1 MTVACRH
8 SVIAGAGDHVAP
20 ALNTP
25 RVSIFVER
33 GLGHIR
39 PPTARLV
46 AMSLQH
52 QRVLIIGGTSGIG
65 LAVATAVAE
74 RGGTPIVVSRAQS
87 SVDRALGALPA
98 GAQGATVDLTDT
110 AAIEQLAE
118 DIGSVDHLVYT
129 AGEPL
134 EAVPLT
140 SLTPAVISRF
150 YQTRFIGACSTV
162 RVFGPRLP
170 ATGSITLTSGSASE
184 QPEFG
189 ALPVSLCGATNA
201 LTTALAV
208 ELAPVR
214 VNAVAPGVVRSPLW
228 RNLDGADR
236 EAMFSSTAEQTP
248 LGRIGDVDDAAQ
260 AYLYCIEQKFSTGA
274 VIKVDGGSVLV

>member
-1 MTVACRH
+1 
-8 SVIAGAGDHVAP
+8 
-20 ALNTP
+20 
-25 RVSIFVER
+25 
-33 GLGHIR
+33 
-39 PPTARLV
+39 
-46 AMSLQH
+46 MSLQH
-52 QRVLIIGGTSGIG
+52 QRVLIVGGTSGIG
-65 LAVATAVAE
+65 LAVAAAVAE

-87 SVDRALGALPA
+87 SVDRALSALPA
-98 GAQGATVDLTDT
+98 GAHGATVDLADT
-110 AAIEQLAE
+110 AAIEKLAE

-140 SLTPAVISRF
+140 GLTPAVISSF

-189 ALPVSLCGATNA
+189 ALPVSLCGAMNA

-228 RNLDGADR
+228 RNLDAADR
-236 EAMFSSTAEQTP
+236 EAMFSSMAEQTP
-248 LGRIGDVDDAAQ
+248 LGRIGDVAEAAQ
-260 AYLYCIEQKFSTGA
+260 AYLYCIEQMFSTGA
-274 VIKVDGGSVLV
+274 VIRVDGGSVLV

>member
-1 MTVACRH
+1 MT
-8 SVIAGAGDHVAP
+8 
-20 ALNTP
+20 
-25 RVSIFVER
+25 
-33 GLGHIR
+33 
-39 PPTARLV
+39 
-46 AMSLQH
+46 LQH

-65 LAVATAVAE
+65 LGVATAVAE
-74 RGGTPIVVSRAQS
+74 RGGTPIVVSRNQS

-98 GAQGATVDLTDT
+98 GAHGATVDLTDT
-110 AAIEQLAE
+110 AAIEALAE
-118 DIGSVDHLVYT
+118 DIGPVDHLVYT

-134 EAVPLT
+134 EAVPLAE
-140 SLTPAVISRF
+140 LTPAVISGF
-150 YQTRFIGACSTV
+150 YQTRFVSACITV

-189 ALPVSLCGATNA
+189 ALPVSLCGAMNA

-228 RNLDGADR
+228 RNLDDGDR
-236 EAMFSSTAEQTP
+236 EALYSSTAEQTP
-248 LGRIGDVDDAAQ
+248 VGRIGEVNDAAQ